1 MKKEAVIVFVKNPEP
16 GKVKTKL
23 AKDIGDS
30 AAADAYKQLLQHT
43 HDELLKVDADKF
55 VFYLEDVNRLDLWEN
70 TLFFKQVQN
79 GKDFGERMQN
89 AFAFL
94 FQLQY
99 EKVLMIH
106 SDSPQLS
113 SHHLQHAFDSLK
125 THDICIGPNT
135 NGAYYL
141 LGMRSFFAPFF
152 LNKDWYSNLVYSHT
166 MEDATA
172 AGLTVATAEQLRVV
186 DTVTDWDDL
195 KHLLNDQKT
204 SPLIK

>member
-1 MKKEAVIVFVKNPEP
+1 MKQKAVIVFVKNPEP

-23 AKDIGDS
+23 AKDIGDT

-43 HDELLKVDADKF
+43 HDELLKIDADKF
-55 VFYLEDVNRLDLWEN
+55 VFYLGDVNRLDLWEN
-70 TLFFKQVQN
+70 TLFYKQVQN

-113 SHHLQHAFDSLK
+113 SHHLEAAFDLLK
-125 THDICIGPNT
+125 TKDVCIGPNT

-141 LGMRSFFAPFF
+141 LGLRSIFAPIFI
-152 LNKDWYSNLVYSHT
+152 NKDWNSNIVYNT
-166 MEDATA
+166 TLEDAAA
-172 AGLTVATAEQLRVV
+172 AGLTVAIVDQVRVV
-186 DTVTDWDDL
+186 NTLTDWLDL

-204 SPLIK
+204 SAWEK

>member
-1 MKKEAVIVFVKNPEP
+1 MKQKAVIVFVKNPEP

-23 AKDIGDS
+23 AKDIGDN

-43 HDELLKVDADKF
+43 HDELLKIDADKF
-55 VFYLEDVNRLDLWEN
+55 VFYLGDVNRLDLWEN
-70 TLFFKQVQN
+70 TLFYKQVQH

-106 SDSPQLS
+106 SDSPQLTS
-113 SHHLQHAFDSLK
+113 DHLQKAFDLLK
-125 THDICIGPNT
+125 TNDVCIGPNT

-141 LGMRSFFAPFF
+141 LALRCLFAPFF
-152 LNKDWYSNLVYSHT
+152 INKEWNSETVYNST
-166 MEDATA
+166 LEDAA
-172 AGLTVATAEQLRVV
+172 ATGLTVATIDQIRVV
-186 DTVTDWDDL
+186 DTLKDWLDL

>member
-1 MKKEAVIVFVKNPEP
+1 MKQKAVIVFVKNPEP

-23 AKDIGDS
+23 AKDIGDT

-55 VFYLEDVNRLDLWEN
+55 VFYLGDVNRLDLWEN
-70 TLFFKQVQN
+70 TLFYKQVQH
-79 GKDFGERMQN
+79 GKDFGERMQH

-106 SDSPQLS
+106 SDSPQLTS
-113 SHHLQHAFDSLK
+113 NHLQEAFDLLR
-125 THDICIGPNT
+125 TNDVCIGPNM

-141 LGMRSFFAPFF
+141 LGLRSVFAPFF
-152 LNKDWYSNLVYSHT
+152 INKEWNSQAVYNST
-166 MEDATA
+166 LEDAAT
-172 AGLTVATAEQLRVV
+172 AGLTVATVDQLRVV
-186 DTVTDWDDL
+186 DTLNDWLEL
-195 KHLLNDQKT
+195 KHLLKDQKT
-204 SPLIK
+204 SPLEK

>member
-1 MKKEAVIVFVKNPEP
+1 MKQKAVIVFVKNPEP

-23 AKDIGDS
+23 AKDIGDT

-43 HDELLKVDADKF
+43 HDELLKIDADKF
-55 VFYLEDVNRLDLWEN
+55 VFYLGDVNRLDLWEN
-70 TLFFKQVQN
+70 TLFYKQVQH
-79 GKDFGERMQN
+79 GIDFGERMQN

-113 SHHLQHAFDSLK
+113 SHHLQKAFDLLK
-125 THDICIGPNT
+125 SNDVCIGANT

-141 LGMRSFFAPFF
+141 LGLRSFYAPFF
-152 LNKDWYSNLVYSHT
+152 INKEWNSQTVYSST
-166 MEDATA
+166 LEDVAE
-172 AGLTVATAEQLRVV
+172 AGLTVATVDQLRVV
-186 DTVTDWDDL
+186 DTVNDWLEL

-204 SPLIK
+204 SPLVK

>member
-1 MKKEAVIVFVKNPEP
+1 MKQKAVIVFVKNPEP

-23 AKDIGDS
+23 AKDIGDA

-43 HDELLKVDADKF
+43 HDLLLKVDADKF
-55 VFYLEDVNRLDLWEN
+55 VFYLEDVNRLDLWEK
-70 TLFFKQVQN
+70 TVFYKQVQH
-79 GKDFGERMQN
+79 GKDFGERMQH

-113 SHHLQHAFDSLK
+113 SHHLQKAFDLLK
-125 THDICIGPNT
+125 THDVCIGPNM

-141 LGMRSFFAPFF
+141 LGLRSLFTPFF
-152 LNKDWYSNLVYSHT
+152 INKEWNSQTVYNST
-166 MEDATA
+166 LEDAAA
-172 AGLTVATAEQLRVV
+172 AGLIVATVEQLRVV
-186 DTVTDWDDL
+186 DTVNDWRDL

-204 SPLIK
+204 LPLAE

>member
-1 MKKEAVIVFVKNPEP
+1 MKQKAVIVFVKNPEP

-23 AKDIGDS
+23 AKDIGDA

-43 HDELLKVDADKF
+43 HDLLLKVDADKF

-70 TLFFKQVQN
+70 TLFYKQVQH
-79 GKDFGERMQN
+79 GKDFGERMQH

-113 SHHLQHAFDSLK
+113 SHHLQGAFDLLK
-125 THDICIGPNT
+125 THDVCIGPNM

-141 LGMRSFFAPFF
+141 LGLRSLFTPFF
-152 LNKDWYSNLVYSHT
+152 INKEWNSQTVYNST
-166 MEDATA
+166 LEDAAA
-172 AGLTVATAEQLRVV
+172 AGLIVATVEQLRVV
-186 DTVTDWDDL
+186 DTVNDWRDL

-204 SPLIK
+204 LPLAE